1 MTDARAAILA
11 RLDAAPVLPPPAL
24 PAWMPPPPAAGT
36 RIERFRKA
44 AEAWRAE
51 VHEVGADW
59 PAALA
64 ERVAAIDGRPV
75 LYAPA
80 TPVGARLAAGWPGG
94 APPLVAYDRPVEEF
108 KASLLNGV
116 GVGVTAARAAVAE
129 TGTLVSWPSGDE
141 PRLLSLLP
149 PVHVAVLRASDIRD
163 TLAEVIAEQAWAS
176 AMPTN
181 ALLISGPSKTAD
193 IEQTLAFGVHGP
205 KRLVVLLLREE

>member
-11 RLDAAPVLPPPAL
+11 RLDAAPTTEPPAL
-24 PAWMPPPPAAGT
+24 PDWTPPPAAGS
-36 RIERFRKA
+36 RVERFRAA

-51 VHEVGADW
+51 VHEAGVDW
-59 PAALA
+59 PAVLAALLA
-64 ERVAAIDGRPV
+64 DAGPV

-80 TPVGARLAAGWPGG
+80 TPMGARLAEGWPAG
-94 APPLVAYDRPVEEF
+94 APPLLPYDRPVEEF
-108 KASLLNGV
+108 KEMLLDGIAA
-116 GVGVTAARAAVAE
+116 GVTAARAAIAE
-129 TGTLVSWPSGDE
+129 TGSLVLWPGPAE

-163 TLAEVIAEQAWAS
+163 SLAEVMAEQGWAA

-181 ALLISGPSKTAD
+181 VVLVSGPSKTAD